1 MASPTVR
8 ARLNWLNSPNSMAS
22 ETSDPLVRFLQ
33 SLGGLHLIVS
43 SASWASASFVPFSTL
58 SRSIYSWKPSLDLPT
73 TLAHTCRFY
82 LRAGVMGERLHHI
95 EHIKQFSKANL
106 DSPALKCFFFF
117 FWGPS
122 SFLDSGDSLPGHST
136 HAEPS
141 LIASPHSLFLLFH
154 HNQPFSR
161 VLLHL
166 LQVDKFLS
174 LTKVARL
181 VPLACPSTDPHA
193 FSIPSSSPNS
203 FEAFLPP

>member
-8 ARLNWLNSPNSMAS
+8 ARLNWLNSPNSMAR

-82 LRAGVMGERLHHI
+82 LRAGIMGERLHHI

-106 DSPALKCFFFF
+106 DSPALKCFGFFFVCFFF
-117 FWGPS
+117 FLRPLLIPWFRGLPS
-122 SFLDSGDSLPGHST
+122 WPFYSCRTQSHSFPTFPLSPLPSQST
-136 HAEPS
+136 
-141 LIASPHSLFLLFH
+141 I
-154 HNQPFSR
+154 
-161 VLLHL
+161 
-166 LQVDKFLS
+166 LS
-174 LTKVARL
+174 
-181 VPLACPSTDPHA
+181 CPT
-193 FSIPSSSPNS
+193 SSSSGRQIPL
-203 FEAFLPP
+203 FD